1 MRRKNQGLEDSAN
14 ENDMWVWMRP
24 HISFC
29 TIEKCDLYFHF
40 LLRSLPLVLN
50 FSSSSF
56 HGAFHALVLADEVL
70 PLLLLIIAPFFFY
83 LFSFFRIFLEFFFCW
98 GETLL
103 VGVLFL
109 ENHLMGRIK
118 VETRN
123 KNGCKYVWSLWNAW

>member
-14 ENDMWVWMRP
+14 ENDIWVWMRP

-83 LFSFFRIFLEFFFCW
+83 LFSFFHIFFRILLLLGGDSSCRSFIF
-98 GETLL
+98 GE
-103 VGVLFL
+103 
-109 ENHLMGRIK
+109 
-118 VETRN
+118 
-123 KNGCKYVWSLWNAW
+123 SLDG